1 AQAYTVGQRKGLA
14 IGRPAPDGRP
24 RFVLEVRP
32 KENTVVVGGKEL
44 LDVDRITAIRP
55 SWAGAPLA
63 EDATGAWFDC
73 ELQFRAHGEIAPAR
87 ARVVRTPVDC
97 VPATE
102 AGEGAVVWEIEPARP
117 LRGVAPGQSAVLY
130 RGTRVLGQATIDTA
144 RNARL
149 AAGSGA

>member
-1 AQAYTVGQRKGLA
+1 MYKRQ
-14 IGRPAPDGRP
+14 
-24 RFVLEVRP
+24 
-32 KENTVVVGGKEL
+32 
-44 LDVDRITAIRP
+44 VDR
-55 SWAGAPLA
+55 
-63 EDATGAWFDC
+63 
-73 ELQFRAHGEIAPAR
+73 
-87 ARVVRTPVDC
+87 